1 MDQTFNILIYI
12 SIYVFVHLIC
22 FRLLNFN
29 INKIFIVLLI
39 FFASLFILIY
49 VDSYELL
56 LNLVC
61 FNIFVLSFFILFP
74 GVLNNGPALVILD
87 LLIKNKPM
95 NKKKLKFLFNKNESS
110 RVVHNRLKLNL
121 KMNLIIKSKN
131 QKLLLSM
138 KGKIIVHILL
148 FITNFFKL
156 KTYE

>member
-1 MDQTFNILIYI
+1 
-12 SIYVFVHLIC
+12 
-22 FRLLNFN
+22 
-29 INKIFIVLLI
+29 
-39 FFASLFILIY
+39 
-49 VDSYELL
+49 
-56 LNLVC
+56 
-61 FNIFVLSFFILFP
+61 
-74 GVLNNGPALVILD
+74 
-87 LLIKNKPM
+87 M